1 MLSESPSTC
10 TCAFSPPSRS
20 FLIVVV
26 KAGRYG
32 HAHQDEANHL
42 SNFAGRKKR
51 QEQTMY
57 PVALR
62 LACRHAI
69 DQNRQRP
76 KLKEPTHT
84 EIPMRA
90 TSVAIRTLLA
100 TKYDKAR
107 R

>member
-1 MLSESPSTC
+1 
-10 TCAFSPPSRS
+10 
-20 FLIVVV
+20 
-26 KAGRYG
+26 
-32 HAHQDEANHL
+32 
-42 SNFAGRKKR
+42 
-51 QEQTMY
+51 MY

-62 LACRHAI
+62 LAYQHAI